1 MAEDDD
7 WLAGT
12 TIEARAENL
21 EIPGMSIPLEIEI
34 PDDDTPVA

>member
-12 TIEARAENL
+12 TIEAQADGL
-21 EIPGMSIPLEIEI
+21 PIPGMSIPLELEI
-34 PDDDTPVA
+34 PDDETPVA